1 MSDKVSQY
9 ALLPS
14 VHECLGHLLTHEKTK
29 KIPYNRLKYST
40 RLFLDQLRQ
49 DIRRTIGDP
58 HALTAN
64 NAVISALISF
74 TCQYHQARFLRV
86 INATGIIVHTNLG
99 RSLLPYECSKVLE
112 TAGLRYSNL
121 EFDLACGQRGSR
133 YAIVDQLLCELTGAE
148 ASLVVNNN
156 AAAVFLALNTLAFTR
171 EVVVSR
177 GQLVEIGGSFRIPDI
192 MGRSGA
198 ILVEVGTTN
207 RTHLRDY
214 EEAIREETALILK
227 VHSSNYRIVGFAS
240 EVSNA
245 DLARLGKDKGVAV
258 MEDLGSGCMLDLR
271 PYGLTGEPTV
281 HEVVKSGVDVV
292 TFSGDKLLGGPQAG
306 IILGKKKYIE
316 RMRQNPLNR
325 ALRIDKLTLAA
336 LESVLRL
343 YLEPETAVR
352 RIPTLS
358 MIAEPTA
365 SVAKRAKR
373 LARRL
378 KHHLAAVC
386 MIDSLPVSSQV
397 GGGAL
402 PEQQISSW
410 AVRLKPK
417 EMKCHQV
424 EQRLRQAIV
433 PVIGR
438 IEDDALLLDMRTVA
452 DDEIS
457 LLLESLVF
465 AFTH

>member
-1 MSDKVSQY
+1 
-9 ALLPS
+9 
-14 VHECLGHLLTHEKTK
+14 
-29 KIPYNRLKYST
+29 
-40 RLFLDQLRQ
+40 
-49 DIRRTIGDP
+49 
-58 HALTAN
+58 
-64 NAVISALISF
+64 
-74 TCQYHQARFLRV
+74 
-86 INATGIIVHTNLG
+86 
-99 RSLLPYECSKVLE
+99 
-112 TAGLRYSNL
+112 
-121 EFDLACGQRGSR
+121 
-133 YAIVDQLLCELTGAE
+133 
-148 ASLVVNNN
+148 
-156 AAAVFLALNTLAFTR
+156 
-171 EVVVSR
+171 
-177 GQLVEIGGSFRIPDI
+177 
-192 MGRSGA
+192 
-198 ILVEVGTTN
+198 
-207 RTHLRDY
+207 
-214 EEAIREETALILK
+214 
-227 VHSSNYRIVGFAS
+227 
-240 EVSNA
+240 
-245 DLARLGKDKGVAV
+245 
-258 MEDLGSGCMLDLR
+258 
-271 PYGLTGEPTV
+271 
-281 HEVVKSGVDVV
+281 
-292 TFSGDKLLGGPQAG
+292 
-306 IILGKKKYIE
+306 
-316 RMRQNPLNR
+316 
-325 ALRIDKLTLAA
+325 
-336 LESVLRL
+336 
-343 YLEPETAVR
+343 
-352 RIPTLS
+352 